1 MGVVKE
7 AGKNDFNPTFLLSI
21 SPKMKVTTVLA
32 AAATLLSST
41 SSAQNVSTYHNPVIS
56 GFHPDPSCTFV
67 PELDNT
73 FFCTFSSFLTF
84 PGLPIYASRDLINWK
99 LISNALPDPDQLPAL
114 AFLPR
119 EATSGIYAPTLRY
132 RDGKFYILTTLAN
145 QALYGENYTRWDNFI
160 LTSEN
165 PYESSGWSEPVLD
178 FPGIDPSPFWD
189 DDGKTYMTGSIDG
202 KAIRQAPIDLETG
215 EVFGP
220 LVDVWNGTGLPSPE
234 APHVYKKDG
243 WYYLLTAEG
252 GTRER
257 HRSNI
262 ARSRNLFGPYE

>member
-1 MGVVKE
+1 VGVVKE

-41 SSAQNVSTYHNPVIS
+41 SSAQNVSTYNNPVIS

-99 LISNALPDPDQLPAL
+99 LISNALHNPDQLPAL

-119 EATSGIYAPTLRY
+119 GATSGIYAPTLRY

-160 LTSEN
+160 LTSETHTKALVGRN
-165 PYESSGWSEPVLD
+165 PCISTFLASTPPHSG
-178 FPGIDPSPFWD
+178 
-189 DDGKTYMTGSIDG
+189 MTT
-202 KAIRQAPIDLETG
+202 AR
-215 EVFGP
+215 
-220 LVDVWNGTGLPSPE
+220 
-234 APHVYKKDG
+234 
-243 WYYLLTAEG
+243 LT
-252 GTRER
+252 
-257 HRSNI
+257 
-262 ARSRNLFGPYE
+262 